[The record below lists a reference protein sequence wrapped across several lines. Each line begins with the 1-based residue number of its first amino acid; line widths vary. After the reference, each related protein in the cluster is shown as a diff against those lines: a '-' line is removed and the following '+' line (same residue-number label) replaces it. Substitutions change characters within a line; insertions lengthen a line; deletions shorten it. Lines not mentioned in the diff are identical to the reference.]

1 MLNREIESI
10 REKLETGGRASYVRS
25 VGDRTYI
32 RQFVPRERLIILG
45 AGHIAQPL
53 CEYVCVVTRGH
64 RWDGDCLREIF
75 RGEQPSYLGMIGSR
89 RRVAGLFDLLKEEG
103 MVCGGYMRVLI
114 EDVSEEEVVE

>member
-1 MLNREIESI
+1 M
-10 REKLETGGRASYVRS
+10 
-25 VGDRTYI
+25 
-32 RQFVPRERLIILG
+32 
-45 AGHIAQPL
+45 
-53 CEYVCVVTRGH
+53 TRGH

-103 MVCGGYMRVLI
+103 MVCGGHMRVLI